1 MGRILIIKHG
11 AFGDVIQTEGA
22 LRDIRE
28 HHAGDEI
35 VVLTTPLYRRIFER
49 CPWIDNVMVDPRA
62 PRWRLDQMWKL
73 GQRFR
78 AGKFDMVYDLQNSSR
93 TASYFRWFF
102 QNTNWSGTAPGCSHP
117 HRAKKPKKIRTLD
130 RLAGQLKD
138 AGVPVRHTRRPDVS
152 WLADDVTA
160 LLAAAGV
167 TRPYIVLIP
176 GSSAR
181 HPQKRW
187 PYYPALAKRLIDE
200 GQEVV
205 IAPGPDEQELAKKI
219 PGIKIHGPRG
229 YINWFELAGVLKGA
243 AFVVGNDTGPSHL
256 AAHIGAPG
264 LALFGPHTTAERTG
278 IERENFGAIEVAHL
292 SALPVERVLDEIHL
306 RAELPEPEAEKIS

>member
-28 HHAGDEI
+28 PHAGDDI
-35 VVLTTPLYRRIFER
+35 IVLTTPLYRRIFER
-49 CPWIDNVMVDPRA
+49 CPWVDGVMVDQRA

-73 GQRFR
+73 GQRFK
-78 AGKFDMVYDLQNSSR
+78 AEKFDMVYDLQNSSR
-93 TASYFRWFF
+93 TATYFRWFF

-117 HRAKKPKKIRTLD
+117 HRAKNPKKIRTLD

-138 AGVPVRHTRRPDVS
+138 AGVPVRYTRHPDVS
-152 WLADDVTA
+152 WLADDVSG
-160 LLAAAGV
+160 LLAEAGV

-219 PGIKIHGPRG
+219 PGIKLHGPRG
-229 YINWFELAGVLKGA
+229 FINWFELAGLLKQA

-278 IERENFGAIEVAHL
+278 IERKNFGAIEVAHL

-306 RAELPEPEAEKIS
+306 RAKLPEREAEKVS